1 MTDDEIKVEV
11 EKVRAWLAITD
22 REMANDSRMRIW
34 NETVEVRLRRAFVAL
49 ADRKLRV
56 PDDNTMTKIITEAI
70 SPGWD
75 RDDRAEFV
83 RDAINAE
90 LKRREL

>member
-1 MTDDEIKVEV
+1 MTDDEIKAAVADAE
-11 EKVRAWLAITD
+11 AYLLAHPD
-22 REMANDSRMRIW
+22 LLDSHARTFAR
-34 NETVEVRLRRAFVAL
+34 VLVAL

-56 PDDNTMTKIITEAI
+56 PDDEEMTKVITEAI

-90 LKRREL
+90 LARRRL